1 MHMVTIVQTPFNIL
15 PTRFRIT
22 SISSEKTYEVLK
34 ECLSRRKGYYD

>member
-1 MHMVTIVQTPFNIL
+1 MHMVAIVQTPFNIL

-34 ECLSRRKGYYD
+34 HKEIYHDLTC